1 MPLLKLKNASYP
13 EPDALALVN
22 EYDLGRDGSTWKH
35 GWVPTNAIAAAIHAK
50 KPTSAA
56 KGSKGKSRLSVT
68 KLEPQSRAKVAG
80 AKGRLNDVQGKRDP
94 FTGET
99 RMESLK
105 RTATDLRA
113 RGASQSAARHR
124 REMRTSEQGKAD
136 VKRAEQLTS
145 TPAGRADVKARA
157 KSVISDG
164 KNMSAADHTRMAIH
178 HNEEA
183 KKALDAG
190 DRTKANAHV
199 EAMRAHNSAAI
210 AAGTPEQKAK
220 VAAGLNDVVKTQLGD
235 DLTKA
240 PSDRLRTFAQFGH
253 QGSKDEL
260 ARRSAK
266 VDPKTTN
273 STGLRTLG
281 GYGTNDLKAIAGKK
295 GSYASNPPSAD
306 TVAKAEAEL
315 KSRGYVQSKSGA
327 WVKPK
332 APMPPQRKQSV
343 PALKGRATP
352 VKRGTKSIAG
362 VRFKPGQ

>member
-22 EYDLGRDGSTWKH
+22 EYDLGRDGSKWRH
-35 GWVPTNAIAAAIHAK
+35 GWVPLNAQAAAIHAK
-50 KPTSAA
+50 KPT
-56 KGSKGKSRLSVT
+56 KGGGSVSGKSRLSTSTVR
-68 KLEPQSRAKVAG
+68 PSRAKVAG
-80 AKGRLNDVQGKRDP
+80 EPKREGKGLSGARLTIRPGEYRGESGHHISGTDTQGRKVKVFSP
-94 FTGET
+94 GPKENAFKASTNIQHG
-99 RMESLK
+99 K
-105 RTATDLRA
+105 PAFAT
-113 RGASQSAARHR
+113 
-124 REMRTSEQGKAD
+124 E
-136 VKRAEQLTS
+136 
-145 TPAGRADVKARA
+145 A

-220 VAAGLNDVVKTQLGD
+220 VATGLNDVVKTQLGA

-281 GYGTNDLKAIAGKK
+281 GYGTNDLKAIANQK
-295 GSYASNPPSAD
+295 GAYASSPSSAD
-306 TVAKAEAEL
+306 TIAKAEAEL
-315 KSRGYVQSKSGA
+315 KSRGYVKSPTGVWA
-327 WVKPK
+327 KPK
-332 APMPPQRKQSV
+332 APQRKQK
-343 PALKGRATP
+343 AATLKGRATP